1 MLIHACIALAA
12 PYVKMDMNPLLHGAG
27 ESVHKDAMFF
37 SVHKFVGGVQTPGK
51 FGTRSNIKTK
61 LNPNFSLQL

>member
-1 MLIHACIALAA
+1 LLIHAFIALVA

-51 FGTRSNIKTK
+51 FGTTFNMKKSN
-61 LNPNFSLQL
+61 LYFRL